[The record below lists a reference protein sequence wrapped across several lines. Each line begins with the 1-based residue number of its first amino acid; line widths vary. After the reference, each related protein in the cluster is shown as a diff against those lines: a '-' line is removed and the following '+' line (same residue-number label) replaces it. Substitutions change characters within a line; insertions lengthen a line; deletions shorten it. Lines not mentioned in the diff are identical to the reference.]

1 MPLFPTLLLIVNC
14 IRYSVIKRYSVIVL
28 YKMHIVHWY
37 NYLAAIFS
45 VGFLLRG
52 LQSWK
57 LRKTK
62 DLKWCLQEISTEVL
76 FLTGWTATLIYQTFC
91 SNANVDRANIS
102 GNNMVSIAETFLALG
117 VFMAYFR

>member
-1 MPLFPTLLLIVNC
+1 MN
-14 IRYSVIKRYSVIVL
+14 
-28 YKMHIVHWY
+28 HWY

-45 VGFLLRG
+45 AGFLLRG

-91 SNANVDRANIS
+91 TNANVDRANIS